1 MATLVPVLGL
11 LITLAGAAGVPARAE
26 TSGADQARRA
36 EQAADRAEAAA
47 ARTEAAA
54 ARVDAAAARLEKL
67 VEELERRLSNGRRPS
82 ERR

>member
-1 MATLVPVLGL
+1 MATIVPALGL
-11 LITLAGAAGVPARAE
+11 LLALAGTAGVPAHAE
-26 TSGADQARRA
+26 TGADQARRA

-47 ARTEAAA
+47 VRTEAAA

-67 VEELERRLSNGRRPS
+67 VEDLERRLSGGRRSP